1 MPRDVDKIL
10 RLDRPAALSC
20 VVADSPH
27 SGCEYPDDFGYG
39 CDFSE
44 LRKAEDAG
52 VDALYG
58 FFPSL
63 GVPFLQAQFPRAY
76 VDPNRRDTVSEKFAA
91 EGDQDYHPSEG
102 DMLRDKCTPRSAQKV
117 YDRKLRLSEVFNRV
131 ADFYQPYHERLSETL
146 DETYAAQGKVVH
158 LNCHSMP
165 STTHR
170 GRRQNKYDVI
180 LGTRDGETS
189 APELVGELKRL
200 LEDKGYRVGVNVRGF
215 RGAEI
220 VRKTGDPAHNRHS
233 IQVEINRRLYMDEE
247 TVAPLPAMAK
257 LRDDLK
263 DVMTSF
269 VAFCDKWPVQKPAPA
284 AKPPKKVI

>member
-1 MPRDVDKIL
+1 MDKIL
-10 RLDRPAALSC
+10 RLDKPATALSC

-27 SGCEYPDDFGYG
+27 SGCEYPDDFGFG
-39 CDFSE
+39 CEFSE

-52 VDALYG
+52 VDALYS

-76 VDPNRRDTVSEKFAA
+76 VDPNRRDTVSEKFRQ

-102 DMLRDKCTPRSAQKV
+102 DMLRDKCTPRSTQKV
-117 YDRKLRLSEVFNRV
+117 YGRKLRLSEVFNRV
-131 ADFYQPYHERLSETL
+131 AEFYQPYHERLGETL
-146 DETYAAQGKVVH
+146 DETYKTHGKVVH

-170 GRRQNKYDVI
+170 GRRQNKFDII

-189 APELVGELKRL
+189 APALVDELKRL
-200 LEDKGYRVGVNVRGF
+200 LEEKGYKVGVNSRGF

-220 VRKTGDPAHNRHS
+220 VRRTGHPGQNRHS

-247 TVAPLPAMAK
+247 TVTPLPAMGK

-263 DVMTSF
+263 DVMSSF
-269 VAFCDKWPVQKPAPA
+269 VAFCDALPASKPAQNPPPPA
-284 AKPPKKVI
+284 MKK